1 MHEAYIQRCLRLAA
15 LGRGHVAPNPL
26 VGAVIVHN
34 NRIIGEGW
42 HRKYGEA
49 HAEVHAIA
57 SVQDSVLLKESTL
70 YVNLEPC
77 AHFGKTPPCA
87 SLIIEKQIPRV
98 VLCNTD
104 PFEQVAGKGIQM
116 LRDAGVEVLT
126 GILEAE
132 GRRLNRHFFTYT
144 EKKRPYITL
153 KFARS
158 ADGFID
164 GTGST
169 PLAVTQPLTNVYT
182 HRLRT
187 EYAAVLAGFRTVLK
201 DDPLLT
207 VRLVAGP
214 SPLRVLADPE
224 LALPPKLRIFNDGL
238 PVMLLNHKREEA
250 EGNIQYVLL
259 KEGLSTAEAFAEALY
274 RMRINS
280 VLVEGGAATLQQFLD
295 AGLWDDC
302 YEYIAPLR
310 IREGVKA
317 PKLPQ
322 GLSSEKVYENDTDI
336 VLRYTN
342 P

>member
-116 LRDAGVEVLT
+116 LRDAGLDVLT
-126 GILEAE
+126 GIL
-132 GRRLNRHFFTYT
+132 
-144 EKKRPYITL
+144 
-153 KFARS
+153 
-158 ADGFID
+158 
-164 GTGST
+164 
-169 PLAVTQPLTNVYT
+169 
-182 HRLRT
+182 
-187 EYAAVLAGFRTVLK
+187 
-201 DDPLLT
+201 
-207 VRLVAGP
+207 
-214 SPLRVLADPE
+214 
-224 LALPPKLRIFNDGL
+224 
-238 PVMLLNHKREEA
+238 
-250 EGNIQYVLL
+250 
-259 KEGLSTAEAFAEALY
+259 
-274 RMRINS
+274 
-280 VLVEGGAATLQQFLD
+280 D
-295 AGLWDDC
+295 A
-302 YEYIAPLR
+302 
-310 IREGVKA
+310 
-317 PKLPQ
+317 
-322 GLSSEKVYENDTDI
+322 
-336 VLRYTN
+336 
-342 P
+342 